1 MMETALALTFHV
13 LGAVV
18 WVGGMFAAYV
28 CLRPAAGALEGPQR
42 LRLWRNFFAKFLPW
56 VWVSVLLL
64 LASGY
69 WMLLTTFGGFNDA
82 PLYINLMQAVGWLMI
97 VLFVWLFHG
106 PWLKFKRA
114 TDAQDWPAAAAH
126 LNRIRQIILVNL
138 PLGLIV
144 VVIGGSGRFWG
155 F

>member
-1 MMETALALTFHV
+1 MITITVPLAFHL

-28 CLRPAAGALEGPQR
+28 CLRPATGALEPPQR
-42 LRLWRNFFAKFLPW
+42 LQLWRAFFATFFPW

-69 WMLLTTFGGFNDA
+69 WMLISSFGGFAHA
-82 PLYINLMQAVGWLMI
+82 PLYINLMQSIGLIMI
-97 VLFVWLFHG
+97 ALFAWLFHG

-114 TDAQDWPAAAAH
+114 ADAQEWPTAAAN
-126 LNRIRQIILVNL
+126 LNRIRQIIMINL

-144 VVIGGSGRFWG
+144 AVIGGTGRYWG
-155 F
+155 

>member
-1 MMETALALTFHV
+1 MIATTVLLALHL

-28 CLRPAAGALEGPQR
+28 CLRPATGALEPPQR
-42 LRLWRNFFAKFLPW
+42 LQLWRSFFATFFPW

-69 WMLLTTFGGFNDA
+69 WMLISSFGGFAHA
-82 PLYINLMQAVGWLMI
+82 PLYINLMQSIGLIMI
-97 VLFVWLFHG
+97 ALFAWLFHG

-114 TDAQDWPAAAAH
+114 ADAQEWPTAAAN
-126 LNRIRQIILVNL
+126 LNRIRQIIMINL

-144 VVIGGSGRFWG
+144 AVIGGTGRYWG
-155 F
+155 

>member
-1 MMETALALTFHV
+1 MITITVPLAFHL

-28 CLRPAAGALEGPQR
+28 CLRPATGALEPPQR
-42 LRLWRNFFAKFLPW
+42 LQLWRSFFATFFLW

-69 WMLLTTFGGFNDA
+69 WMLISSFGGFAHA
-82 PLYINLMQAVGWLMI
+82 PLYINLMQSIGLIMI
-97 VLFVWLFHG
+97 ALFAWLFHG
-106 PWLKFKRA
+106 PWLKFQRA
-114 TDAQDWPAAAAH
+114 VDAQEWPTAAAN
-126 LNRIRQIILVNL
+126 LNRIRQIIMINL

-144 VVIGGSGRFWG
+144 AIIGGTGRYWG
-155 F
+155 

>member
-1 MMETALALTFHV
+1 MIAITVPLAFHL
-13 LGAVV
+13 LGAIV

-28 CLRPAAGALEGPQR
+28 CLRPATGALEPPQR
-42 LRLWRNFFAKFLPW
+42 LQLWRSFFATFFPW

-69 WMLLTTFGGFNDA
+69 WMLISSFGGFAHA
-82 PLYINLMQAVGWLMI
+82 PLYINLMQSIGLIMI
-97 VLFVWLFHG
+97 ALFAWLFHG

-114 TDAQDWPAAAAH
+114 ADAQEWPTAAAH
-126 LNRIRQIILVNL
+126 LNRIRQIIMINL

-144 VVIGGSGRFWG
+144 AVIGGTGRYWG
-155 F
+155 

>member
-1 MMETALALTFHV
+1 MLETTLALTFHI

-42 LRLWRNFFAKFLPW
+42 LKLWRGFFAKFFPW
-56 VWVSVLLL
+56 VWVSLVLLL
-64 LASGY
+64 GSGY
-69 WMLLTTFGGFNDA
+69 WMLLTAFGEFKGA
-82 PLYINLMQAVGWLMI
+82 PLYIHLMQGIGWLM
-97 VLFVWLFHG
+97 VALFVWMFHG

-114 TDAQDWPAAAAH
+114 VDAQDWPAAGEQIE
-126 LNRIRQIILVNL
+126 LIRQIIMVNL

-144 VVIGGSGRFWG
+144 VVIGGTGRFWG
-155 F
+155 